1 MKQLTPEQIKA
12 LPKGTEVFVKFK
24 TEEVQEGDILFYFK
38 DADGID
44 NSFNHKQSIYLA
56 DDTDELDEMAKELF
70 ISSVGKYSVTDAYNS
85 AKYFIEVRNKRKGG
99 KG

>member
-12 LPKGTEVFVKFK
+12 LPKGTEVFVRFK

-44 NSFNHKQSIYLA
+44 NSFNHKQSIYLV
-56 DDTDELDEMAKELF
+56 DDTDEVDELAKELYVHSD
-70 ISSVGKYSVTDAYNS
+70 ISSVKS
-85 AKYFIEVRNKRKGG
+85 AFEAAENFIALRNKRKGG
-99 KG
+99 EG